1 MNDLIVVD
9 LFEVDDLTDMLDH
22 VVAAL
27 RITNVT
33 RDEPRDF
40 PAAAA
45 RYDAFTAQ
53 SMRGNVGRVR
63 VNVTAFTPQQD
74 TP

>member
-1 MNDLIVVD
+1 MSEHISVE

-22 VVAAL
+22 VVTAL

-45 RYDAFTAQ
+45 MYDAFTAQ

-63 VNVTAFTPQQD
+63 VHVTAFTPQQD

>member
-1 MNDLIVVD
+1 MSEHISVE

-22 VVAAL
+22 VVTAL

-33 RDEPRDF
+33 RDASRYF
-40 PAAAA
+40 PASAA
-45 RYDAFTAQ
+45 RSDAFTAQ
-53 SMRGNVGRVR
+53 SMTGNVGRVR
-63 VNVTAFTPQQD
+63 VHVTAFTPQQD